1 MEFTMKAQLTLLATT
16 LLLAALPGPALAKK
30 STEPVTRPVAEQPV
44 QWSSIIVR
52 STCKPRPVKG
62 TEGKWNLVY
71 ELEVANFRGE
81 KVEIDKL
88 EVFDSKDSKSSL
100 LKLSG
105 KNLKSVMT
113 CVAAPHERTYLNPGE
128 TGIIWVNIAVD
139 KIEGVISLDH
149 RFELK
154 GKEGK
159 KQDNFE
165 LSIDLED
172 AVKIGPPLTGKNWL
186 AMGGY
191 SGILGHRRAL
201 MPIGNRLVL
210 SQRYAIDW
218 IKFDKDWHTFKPD
231 GSWKQERDSVCY
243 GEPLLAVTDG
253 VIVGAVDKFED
264 QPNFVE
270 GTDMG
275 YPGGNCITLKMDN
288 GYYAF
293 YAHLK
298 PGSLKVKTG
307 DRVKRGQVIGL
318 VGNSGHSFEPHLHF
332 HMSDSPGILLGN
344 GIPYV
349 FDKFEYLGEATDLK
363 RYNTNKPRKE
373 PAPKKLLKSAE
384 QRQLELPAEGSI
396 VNFEP

>member
-1 MEFTMKAQLTLLATT
+1 MKAELTLLAAT
-16 LLLAALPGPALAKK
+16 LLLATLPGPALAKK
-30 STEPVTRPVAEQPV
+30 NLTEPEIRPVAEQPV

-52 STCKPRPVKG
+52 PTCSPRPVKG

-81 KVEIDKL
+81 KVDIEKL
-88 EVFDSKDSKSSL
+88 QIFDAKSGSSL
-100 LKLSG
+100 SKLSG
-105 KNLKSVMT
+105 KKLKSVIT
-113 CVAAPHERTYLNPGE
+113 CVAAPNQRTYLNPGE
-128 TGIIWVNIAVD
+128 TGIIWVNIALD
-139 KIEGVISLDH
+139 KIEGLLSLQH
-149 RFELK
+149 KFELK
-154 GKEGK
+154 SKEGK
-159 KQDNFE
+159 KLDNFE
-165 LSIDLED
+165 LSIDLEE
-172 AVKIGPPLTGKNWL
+172 AVKIGPPLAGKNWL

-191 SGILGHRRAL
+191 SGVLGHRRAL

-253 VIVGAVDKFED
+253 EIVGAVDKFED
-264 QPNFVE
+264 QPPFVE
-270 GTDMG
+270 GKDMG

-298 PGSLKVKTG
+298 PGSLKVKAG
-307 DRVKRGQVIGL
+307 DRVKRGQVIAL
-318 VGNSGHSFEPHLHF
+318 LGNSGHSFEPHLHF
-332 HMSDSPGILLGN
+332 HISDSPGILLGN

-349 FDKFEYLGEATDLK
+349 FDRFEYLGEATDLK
-363 RYNTNKPRKE
+363 RYDTNKPRQE
-373 PAPKKLLKSAE
+373 PAPKKLLKAAQE
-384 QRQLELPAEGSI
+384 RELELPAEGAI
-396 VNFEP
+396 VNFQP

>member
-1 MEFTMKAQLTLLATT
+1 MKAQLTLLATT

-30 STEPVTRPVAEQPV
+30 STEPVSRPVAEQPV

-88 EVFDSKDSKSSL
+88 EIFDPKSKSSL

-139 KIEGVISLDH
+139 KIEGVLSLDH

-154 GKEGK
+154 GKDGK

-264 QPNFVE
+264 QPNFV
-270 GTDMG
+270 
-275 YPGGNCITLKMDN
+275 
-288 GYYAF
+288 
-293 YAHLK
+293 
-298 PGSLKVKTG
+298 
-307 DRVKRGQVIGL
+307 
-318 VGNSGHSFEPHLHF
+318 
-332 HMSDSPGILLGN
+332 
-344 GIPYV
+344 
-349 FDKFEYLGEATDLK
+349 
-363 RYNTNKPRKE
+363 
-373 PAPKKLLKSAE
+373 
-384 QRQLELPAEGSI
+384 
-396 VNFEP
+396 